1 MFCDCRVA
9 ICAASESMDR
19 FWSMDPMKNVFIV
32 LIRKST
38 SLFDG
43 LACFVHYYPV
53 EWKRYWIVIY
63 VNNFSLKDIR
73 FSLKIFM
80 MKNCVQ
86 FLCKEIMHQ
95 FATSN
100 LFQLGKKLEKKIKV
114 FRVFSKIFSYL
125 YYLLALKL
133 LVIE

>member
-53 EWKRYWIVIY
+53 EWKRYWIY

-100 LFQLGKKLEKKIKV
+100 LYQLGKKIKV
-114 FRVFSKIFSYL
+114 FRVLSKIFSYL